1 MTERTTFFDTRLD
14 YLKGLGPQRAEL
26 LNKELSLFTAGDL
39 IQYYP
44 FRYEDRTR
52 FYTIAEL
59 LESMPSA
66 QVRGR
71 LRDWHTEGEGPK
83 KRLVGSFTDGTG
95 TMDLVWFQGLSWL
108 EKPSAAM
115 ANTWPL
121 VSRRS
126 FKASSVLSTP
136 NSTPSAPTPNP
147 RPRCRPS
154 IT

>member
-108 EKPSAAM
+108 EK
-115 ANTWPL
+115 TL
-121 VSRRS
+121 RRDGEYVA
-126 FKASSVLSTP
+126 FGKP
-136 NSTPSAPTPNP
+136 QEFQGKF
-147 RPRCRPS
+147 S
-154 IT
+154 IVHPELDAVRTDAEPGGHAVAGV